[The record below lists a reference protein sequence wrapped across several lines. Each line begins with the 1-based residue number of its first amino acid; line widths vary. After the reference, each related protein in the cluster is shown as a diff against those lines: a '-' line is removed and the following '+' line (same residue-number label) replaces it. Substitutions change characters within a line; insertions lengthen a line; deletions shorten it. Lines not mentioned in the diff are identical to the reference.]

1 MNRNN
6 RGGCVPEK
14 KILNVARQSGNV
26 ATMWPLRSQV
36 PVTDWRFKYPD
47 RAPLML
53 YIYHYKDMD
62 GDSRPPACYQ
72 LTYRGCKY
80 WSCYCIH
87 LRDWFSQ
94 VMSSKEKTI
103 RG

>member
-1 MNRNN
+1 
-6 RGGCVPEK
+6 
-14 KILNVARQSGNV
+14 
-26 ATMWPLRSQV
+26 
-36 PVTDWRFKYPD
+36 
-47 RAPLML
+47 ML

-62 GDSRPPACYQ
+62 GDNRPPACYQ

-94 VMSSKEKTI
+94 VMESKEKTI
-103 RG
+103 RV